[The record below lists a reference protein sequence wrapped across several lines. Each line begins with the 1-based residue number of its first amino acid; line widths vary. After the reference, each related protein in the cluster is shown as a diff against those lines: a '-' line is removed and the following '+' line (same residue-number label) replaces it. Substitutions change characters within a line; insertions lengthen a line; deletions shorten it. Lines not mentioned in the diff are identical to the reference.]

1 MCFKTKVWNINNSF
15 RTIKLSEVTSV
26 PTSCGCVGAGAG
38 AGAGA
43 GVLDSVG
50 GDVRVQIWRYDNAA
64 YLVLWRDP
72 GLLLVS
78 SISS

>member
-26 PTSCGCVGAGAG
+26 PISCGCVGAGVG
-38 AGAGA
+38 G

>member
-26 PTSCGCVGAGAG
+26 PISCGCVGAGADV
-38 AGAGA
+38 

-50 GDVRVQIWRYDNAA
+50 GDDRVQIWRYGNAA

>member
-26 PTSCGCVGAGAG
+26 PTSCGCVGADAG
-38 AGAGA
+38 GGG

>member
-1 MCFKTKVWNINNSF
+1 MS
-15 RTIKLSEVTSV
+15 
-26 PTSCGCVGAGAG
+26 PASCGCVGASAVG
-38 AGAGA
+38 

>member
-26 PTSCGCVGAGAG
+26 PNSCGCVGAGAG
-38 AGAGA
+38 AGG

-50 GDVRVQIWRYDNAA
+50 GDDRVQIWRYDNAA

-72 GLLLVS
+72 GLLMVS